1 MALLPEIKLI
11 HNYGAQRSKILRLR
25 GVDHQCFHGQ
35 RNDFDVESCLS
46 RIKCNLEY
54 INVKSISVQKQTRWI
69 SKLLTTPL
77 SGSPVVAISSYPT
90 DLKAKL
96 LACQILNS
104 AVAIQSTSTT
114 RKLSGKDLPL
124 WHRVFGGYKDSLRD
138 NFAKKNPSMLVLTNI
153 TTESTQIKLEK
164 VRDLLEMYDNIPR
177 IVVLGGVSPVE
188 FFATKLHYPIKYS
201 IYLGPEKR
209 EAVALDI

>member
-1 MALLPEIKLI
+1 MAKLPEIKLKA
-11 HNYGAQRSKILRLR
+11 NYDKQRSKMLRLR
-25 GVDHQCFHGQ
+25 GVDHQCFHGKT
-35 RNDFDVESCLS
+35 DFDVESCLV
-46 RIKCNLEY
+46 RVKCNLEHVN
-54 INVKSISVQKQTRWI
+54 IKSISVQRQVRWI
-69 SKLLTTPL
+69 SKLLNNPL
-77 SGSPVVAISSYPT
+77 SGSPVVVISSYTT

-96 LACQILNS
+96 LACQIMNS
-104 AVAIQSTSTT
+104 AIAIQTQTST

-138 NFAKKNPSMLVLTNI
+138 DFTKKNPSMLILTNI

-177 IVVLGGVSPVE
+177 IVVLGGVSPIE

-201 IYLGPEKR
+201 IYMGPEKR